1 MVPGTGVSLQGPVP
15 PLDVPVGP
23 DTLAAV
29 GAVGDGL
36 ILRVDLG
43 GTEILLEMVMQNL
56 ERDGPSFTAG
66 KCR

>member
-1 MVPGTGVSLQGPVP
+1 
-15 PLDVPVGP
+15 
-23 DTLAAV
+23 
-29 GAVGDGL
+29 L